1 MEKER
6 GCQKMQDN
14 RAFQQMLQPAKE
26 RVCLHSPEDIA
37 RKSGA
42 VFYEEDSSLEVQSF
56 HETVRITFPDC
67 IFQPEIAGWHQLV
80 LLHYLDLADGT
91 DVSPEMI
98 PFGSLK
104 DGLIRGLGAEFVKG
118 RADLCAVFPFLPR
131 YPLRL
136 NIWLADEEF
145 EASGKLLVSRSA
157 DHYLTIED
165 AVTVGDI
172 FLSKLT

>member
-1 MEKER
+1 MR
-6 GCQKMQDN
+6 
-14 RAFQQMLQPAKE
+14 
-26 RVCLHSPEDIA
+26 
-37 RKSGA
+37 
-42 VFYEEDSSLEVQSF
+42 
-56 HETVRITFPDC
+56 RIP
-67 IFQPEIAGWHQLV
+67 
-80 LLHYLDLADGT
+80 
-91 DVSPEMI
+91 VS
-98 PFGSLK
+98 
-104 DGLIRGLGAEFVKG
+104 A
-118 RADLCAVFPFLPR
+118 R